1 MKKAYSK
8 PKIVLEKFELSTSIA
23 TGCTDIVT
31 QAMKEDIELEK
42 EWGYFANTDCEEIGC
57 YHVAD
62 EFVNLF
68 YS

>member
-31 QAMKEDIELEK
+31 EAMKEAIEEEK
-42 EWGYFANTDCEEIGC
+42 EWGAFANTDCQEIGC
-57 YHVAD
+57 YQVAND
-62 EFVNLF
+62 FTNLF